1 MQIMST
7 TMGQVT
13 SADLQRVGMSIDQYT
28 SLSQTMGQAID
39 SLTTAD
45 LQRFGM
51 EQTAYMGERELALM
65 QTQFHINSQ
74 MDRLRLEQERVLNEM
89 QMGQTNVTSLMN
101 LRQTSLVA
109 AMEGYMGEIQLQLD
123 QYRADTEGILA
134 QADII
139 YKGAMTQLGID
150 QGMMDL
156 MESEYNMRMKPIIDA
171 LSIEL
176 QQLGAEQAGWQILVD
191 GLSAIGEIIPDSFSI
206 FGGGD

>member
-1 MQIMST
+1 
-7 TMGQVT
+7 
-13 SADLQRVGMSIDQYT
+13 
-28 SLSQTMGQAID
+28 
-39 SLTTAD
+39 
-45 LQRFGM
+45 
-51 EQTAYMGERELALM
+51 
-65 QTQFHINSQ
+65 
-74 MDRLRLEQERVLNEM
+74 M